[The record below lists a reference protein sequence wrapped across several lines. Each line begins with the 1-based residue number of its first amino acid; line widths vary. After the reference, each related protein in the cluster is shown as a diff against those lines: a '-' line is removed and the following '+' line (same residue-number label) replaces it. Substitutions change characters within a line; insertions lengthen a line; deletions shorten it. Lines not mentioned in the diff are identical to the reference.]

1 MEKKYGLSATE
12 YEIMDYFWRSDSP
25 RYFKDILQYF
35 NTLGNKEWKKQTLST
50 FLKIL
55 QERKL
60 IRSEKIGAK
69 LAYFPVCTREEHI
82 HNWTVEM
89 CESSFDNS
97 IGKLIAAYAGGER
110 LSKEAADE
118 LREYLR
124 QYE

>member
-1 MEKKYGLSATE
+1 MG
-12 YEIMDYFWRSDSP
+12 
-25 RYFKDILQYF
+25 
-35 NTLGNKEWKKQTLST
+35 
-50 FLKIL
+50 
-55 QERKL
+55 
-60 IRSEKIGAK
+60 SEKIGTK

-97 IGKLIAAYAGGER
+97 IGKLIAAYAGGEK